1 MTTSPTLPQVLCSAV
16 SSLVGLLA
24 ATQHK
29 KDDID
34 VFVAEYDQLN
44 GVQCHKGYALAARVV
59 IAVMTDRNPTAFDC
73 IRRGSHSLAIMG
85 HSLGGAVAAL
95 IHMFLSVE
103 PEPVPV
109 LYSLGIASAPCIAP
123 AQKACE
129 ALTYK
134 HISLCRQHDP
144 IWLASPAQMRDLFV
158 RAVEL
163 KLEHKRESLCLHK
176 MQNKEEQSVLA
187 REAKR
192 LEKSLAD
199 MVQRGITAQ
208 QYVPAGRILLMT
220 EQQALLQLDPGQ
232 LPKLTIQIDKLFAQ
246 RAHPGTGIAGHAHS
260 LIAYVE
266 SLRNVPISLPVRKC
280 CQMFRMVVQ
289 SQQQTHDGSVWC
301 AGLRKLSFVMAYSP
315 AQRSISYGA
324 GLHCK

>member
-1 MTTSPTLPQVLCSAV
+1 M
-16 SSLVGLLA
+16 
-24 ATQHK
+24 
-29 KDDID
+29 
-34 VFVAEYDQLN
+34 FVAEYDQLD

-59 IAVMTDRNPTAFDC
+59 IAVMTDRNPTAFER
-73 IRRGSHSLAIMG
+73 IRRGSHSLVITG

-109 LYSLGIASAPCIAP
+109 LYSLGIGSAPCIAP
-123 AQKACE
+123 ASAQKACE
-129 ALTYK
+129 ALKYK
-134 HISLCRQHDP
+134 HVSLCRQHDP

-163 KLEHKRESLCLHK
+163 KLEHNRESLCLHK
-176 MQNKEEQSVLA
+176 MQNKEQSVLA
-187 REAKR
+187 REARR

-199 MVQRGITAQ
+199 MLQRGTTAQ
-208 QYVPAGRILLMT
+208 QYVPAGQILLMT
-220 EQQALLQLDPGQ
+220 DQQALLRLDPGQ
-232 LPKLTIQIDKLFAQ
+232 LPKLTIQIDKLHAQ

-266 SLRNVPISLPVRKC
+266 SLRNVPISLPVRTC

-289 SQQQTHDGSVWC
+289 SQQQTHDGSVCC
-301 AGLRKLSFVMAYSP
+301 AGLRKLRPVMAYSP

-324 GLHCK
+324 GLHRK